1 MIDKSE
7 IPCVAGST
15 GLVGSFLVKNLSKLY
30 PKVIS
35 ISRRKFDFQY
45 DNVEN
50 VVVDFDKIEEESFL
64 KNIDHLYIAL
74 GTTIKKAGSKEKFE
88 LVDYH
93 YCYNLAIAAK
103 KKGVKRISLVSSVG
117 SNPQSKLLYLR
128 VKGMIERDLTALSFK
143 HLSIAKPGIILG
155 KRNESR
161 AGEKIGKIIFFLI
174 DKILFGPLRKYKSIS
189 ADDISKA
196 MIFQVV
202 SSKNK
207 LNVLHYNEL
216 EFSSNSFSNQLNY
229 HN

>member
-74 GTTIKKAGSKEKFE
+74 GTTINKAGSKEKFE

-117 SNPQSKLLYLR
+117 SNPQSKLLYPR

-202 SSKNK
+202 NSKNK

>member
-15 GLVGSFLVKNLSKLY
+15 GLVGSLLVKNLSKLY

-35 ISRRKFDFQY
+35 ISRRKFDFQF
-45 DNVEN
+45 DNVKN

-103 KKGVKRISLVSSVG
+103 KQGVKRISLVSSVG
-117 SNPQSKLLYLR
+117 SNPQSKLLYPR

-155 KRNESR
+155 KRKESR
-161 AGEKIGKIIFFLI
+161 VGEKTGKIIFFLI

-202 SSKNK
+202 NSKNK

-216 EFSSNSFSNQLNY
+216 EFSSNSFSKQLNY

>member
-1 MIDKSE
+1 MINTSK

-15 GLVGSFLVKNLSKLY
+15 GLVGSFLIKNLSKLY

-35 ISRRKFDFQY
+35 ITRRKFDFQY
-45 DNVEN
+45 DNIEN
-50 VVVDFDKIEEESFL
+50 IVVDFDKIEEESFL
-64 KNIDHLYIAL
+64 RKIDHLFIAL

-103 KKGVKRISLVSSVG
+103 RLGVQRISIVSSVG
-117 SNPQSKLLYLR
+117 SNSQSKLLYPR
-128 VKGMIERDLTALSFK
+128 VKGMIERDLKALNFE

-155 KRNESR
+155 KRNETR
-161 AGEKIGKIIFFLI
+161 TGEKIGKIIFFLI
-174 DKILFGPLRKYKSIS
+174 DKILFGPLKKYKSIS

-196 MIFQVV
+196 MIFQIIN
-202 SSKNK
+202 SKDK
-207 LNVLHYNEL
+207 LNALHYNEL
-216 EFSSNSFSNQLNY
+216 KLSSNRFLVQLNY